1 MNVVKTATSLAVGI
15 GICVLV
21 TAWCFSRLY
30 IIPSESMRPGL
41 VVGDIVWCVPH
52 LGINRGDIIVF
63 RHSDSTVGIKR
74 VAGLPGDTVRYFAK
88 ELEVNGTTA
97 NKVTKA
103 KLSASDPA
111 DLLLEQV
118 LFDKSFDVLEL
129 YGASLGD
136 ISSEGPGYFV
146 IGDNRDYST
155 DSRQLGRLS
164 DSQVLCKAVAV
175 LATEVA
181 GKLTLSRFRWL

>member
-1 MNVVKTATSLAVGI
+1 M
-15 GICVLV
+15 
-21 TAWCFSRLY
+21 
-30 IIPSESMRPGL
+30 IPSESMRPAL

-52 LGINRGDIIVF
+52 LRINRGDIIVF

-74 VAGLPGDTVRYFAK
+74 VVGLPGDTVRYLAK
-88 ELEVNGTTA
+88 ELEVNGTQAT
-97 NKVTKA
+97 KITKA
-103 KLSASDPA
+103 KLSATDPA

-129 YGASLGD
+129 YGASLSD
-136 ISSEGPGYFV
+136 ASSEGPGYFV

-155 DSRQLGRLS
+155 DSRQLGRVG
-164 DSQVLCKAVAV
+164 DTQVLCKAVAV

-181 GKLTLSRFRWL
+181 SRLTFSRFRWL